1 MCNRF
6 FLLFY
11 VFFFILLYCN
21 TKELIH
27 IFSFLLN
34 LMIFFIFI
42 SQSYYFY
49 MYMDVKSPA
58 HSLTHTPIVPKKRIK
73 QKAEQKPEHGTR
85 DGIITDVYTLPHTTS
100 GHALLLNICCARL
113 LQCSCSARS
122 STSGPQAA
130 AVNTCADSPR
140 CSRFLISE
148 Q

>member
-21 TKELIH
+21 TKELFH

-49 MYMDVKSPA
+49 MYMDVNPPA
-58 HSLTHTPIVPKKRIK
+58 HSVPKKKNKVEGR
-73 QKAEQKPEHGTR
+73 AE
-85 DGIITDVYTLPHTTS
+85 
-100 GHALLLNICCARL
+100 A
-113 LQCSCSARS
+113 
-122 STSGPQAA
+122 
-130 AVNTCADSPR
+130 
-140 CSRFLISE
+140 
-148 Q
+148 

>member
-21 TKELIH
+21 TKELFH

-49 MYMDVKSPA
+49 MYMDVNSPPIQ
-58 HSLTHTPIVPKKRIK
+58 SLKKRIK

-113 LQCSCSARS
+113 LQCSRSARS
-122 STSGPQAA
+122 STSVPQAA

>member
-21 TKELIH
+21 TKELFH

-49 MYMDVKSPA
+49 MYMDVNPPPI
-58 HSLTHTPIVPKKRIK
+58 HSHTPIVPKKRIK

-113 LQCSCSARS
+113 LQCSRSARS

-130 AVNTCADSPR
+130 AVNTCADSPC

>member
-21 TKELIH
+21 TKELFH

-49 MYMDVKSPA
+49 MYMDVNPA

-73 QKAEQKPEHGTR
+73 
-85 DGIITDVYTLPHTTS
+85 
-100 GHALLLNICCARL
+100 
-113 LQCSCSARS
+113 
-122 STSGPQAA
+122 
-130 AVNTCADSPR
+130 
-140 CSRFLISE
+140 
-148 Q
+148 